1 MNKKRNIF
9 LIILAFIVSTFFAII
24 LTNYYINKKQKE
36 LLNSIYETTHKNIF
50 EKTQNLIN
58 DKQNTSLSIAISL
71 SKDETL
77 YTHLKNRD
85 FEKLNYIKIAKL
97 IETNSKYKNI
107 WIQIFD
113 SNLNSVYRSWT
124 NIRGSL
130 NFRPDLKKVEAL
142 KNISTSIS
150 AGLFNIGIKAR
161 TPIFDENN
169 NFYGALEVVTHFD
182 SITEDLVKNNI
193 SPVVIGD
200 KSIRKNLTNPLL
212 SKLFID
218 DYYIANENVD
228 MNLYNYIK
236 ENGVEKYINIDKFI
250 IENGYLISKYP
261 LFDENKKNLA
271 YIINFMELK
280 SINLENI
287 KHIKIQTTLGT
298 VIALIILFTAILVYY
313 LRDIKYQNSK
323 NKILLNS
330 QPNIVIITNGKE
342 IIDANKQLLKFFSSV
357 KDLEDFK
364 KKYICIC
371 YTFEDLEKDDYI
383 INKDYNGKNWVEYIF
398 ENQDKN
404 FKVAIKNSKEE
415 LRHFSVKTSN
425 EKIDLS
431 VIVTFIDVTN
441 EILQLEKEQNEQRIL
456 FQQSKINAIENTL
469 NSIAHHWRQPLS
481 VISTIASG
489 MKLKEEIKEL
499 NTKDILL
506 SCDKIIFNTKKLS
519 KTIENFSN
527 FFEKDET
534 VSSNSLVE
542 MVNNVILFC
551 ETIFEENSIVCE
563 FTHNEDFILSCSQS
577 DFSDSILNIIENSI
591 HALVNNKNKEDRYIL
606 INFSNKVLSIK
617 DSADGVEEDILSK
630 IYEPYFSTKHQ
641 SFGVGLGLFTV
652 NEFFTRNLEFEIEF
666 KNEEFE
672 YKNKKLKGLNI
683 NINFN

>member
-1 MNKKRNIF
+1 MKKKRNIF

-58 DKQNTSLSIAISL
+58 DKKNTSLAIAISL

-77 YTHLKNRD
+77 YAHLKNKD

-228 MNLYNYIK
+228 MNLYKYIK

-298 VIALIILFTAILVYY
+298 VIALIIIFTAILVYY

-342 IIDANKQLLKFFSSV
+342 IILLP
-357 KDLEDFK
+357 
-364 KKYICIC
+364 
-371 YTFEDLEKDDYI
+371 
-383 INKDYNGKNWVEYIF
+383 
-398 ENQDKN
+398 Q
-404 FKVAIKNSKEE
+404 
-415 LRHFSVKTSN
+415 
-425 EKIDLS
+425 
-431 VIVTFIDVTN
+431 
-441 EILQLEKEQNEQRIL
+441 
-456 FQQSKINAIENTL
+456 
-469 NSIAHHWRQPLS
+469 
-481 VISTIASG
+481 
-489 MKLKEEIKEL
+489 
-499 NTKDILL
+499 
-506 SCDKIIFNTKKLS
+506 
-519 KTIENFSN
+519 
-527 FFEKDET
+527 
-534 VSSNSLVE
+534 
-542 MVNNVILFC
+542 
-551 ETIFEENSIVCE
+551 
-563 FTHNEDFILSCSQS
+563 
-577 DFSDSILNIIENSI
+577 
-591 HALVNNKNKEDRYIL
+591 
-606 INFSNKVLSIK
+606 
-617 DSADGVEEDILSK
+617 
-630 IYEPYFSTKHQ
+630 
-641 SFGVGLGLFTV
+641 
-652 NEFFTRNLEFEIEF
+652 
-666 KNEEFE
+666 
-672 YKNKKLKGLNI
+672 
-683 NINFN
+683 

>member
-342 IIDANKQLLKFFSSV
+342 IIDANKQLLKFFPSV

-441 EILQLEKEQNEQRIL
+441 EILQIEKEQNEQRIL

-499 NTKDILL
+499 NTKEILL

-519 KTIENFSN
+519 NTIENFSN

>member
-58 DKQNTSLSIAISL
+58 DKQNTSLAIAISL

-77 YTHLKNRD
+77 YTHLKNKD

-124 NIRGSL
+124 NIRGNL

-342 IIDANKQLLKFFSSV
+342 IIDANKQLLKFFPSV
-357 KDLEDFK
+357 KDFEDFK

-441 EILQLEKEQNEQRIL
+441 EILQLEKEQNEQRNM

>member
-9 LIILAFIVSTFFAII
+9 LIILAFIVSTFFVII
-24 LTNYYINKKQKE
+24 LTNYYVNKKQKE
-36 LLNSIYETTHKNIF
+36 LLNSIYESTNKNIF

-58 DKQNTSLSIAISL
+58 DKQNTSLAIAISL

-77 YTHLKNRD
+77 YTHLKNKD

-113 SNLNSVYRSWT
+113 NNLNSVYRSWT

-130 NFRPDLKKVEAL
+130 NFRPDLKKIEAL

-342 IIDANKQLLKFFSSV
+342 IIDANKQLLKFFPSV

-364 KKYICIC
+364 KRYICIC

-415 LRHFSVKTSN
+415 LRHFSVKTSSA
-425 EKIDLS
+425 KIDLA

-499 NTKDILL
+499 NTKEILL

-519 KTIENFSN
+519 NTIENFSN

-617 DSADGVEEDILSK
+617 DSGNGIEEEIITK
-630 IYEPYFSTKHQ
+630 ICEPYFTTKHQ

-652 NEFFTRNLEFEIEF
+652 HEFFVRNLEFEIEF

>member
-9 LIILAFIVSTFFAII
+9 LIILTFIISTFFVII
-24 LTNYYINKKQKE
+24 LTNYYVNKKQKE
-36 LLNSIYETTHKNIF
+36 LLNSIYESTNKNIF

-58 DKQNTSLSIAISL
+58 DKQNTSLAIAISL

-77 YTHLKNRD
+77 YTHLKNKD
-85 FEKLNYIKIAKL
+85 FEKLNYVKIAKL

-124 NIRGSL
+124 NIRGNL
-130 NFRPDLKKVEAL
+130 NFRPDLKKIEAL

-161 TPIFDENN
+161 TPIFDEDGKLQ
-169 NFYGALEVVTHFD
+169 GALEVVTHFD
-182 SITEDLVKNNI
+182 SITEDLLKNNI
-193 SPVVIGD
+193 SPIVIGD

-218 DYYIANENVD
+218 DYYIANGNVD
-228 MNLYNYIK
+228 INLYNYIK
-236 ENGVEKYINIDKFI
+236 ENGVEKYINIDNFI
-250 IENGYLISKYP
+250 VENGYLISKYP
-261 LFDENKKNLA
+261 LFDENGNNLA
-271 YIINFMELK
+271 YIVNFMKLNN
-280 SINLENI
+280 INLENI
-287 KHIKIQTTLGT
+287 EHIKIQAILAT
-298 VIALIILFTAILVYY
+298 VIGLIIIFAAILIYY

-323 NKILLNS
+323 NKIILNS

-342 IIDANKQLLKFFSSV
+342 IIDANKQLLKFFPLA
-357 KDLEDFK
+357 KDLQDFK
-364 KKYICIC
+364 KRYICIC

-415 LRHFSVKTSN
+415 LRHFSVKTSSA
-425 EKIDLS
+425 KIDLA

-441 EILQLEKEQNEQRIL
+441 EILQIEKEKNEQRIL

-499 NTKDILL
+499 KTKDILL
-506 SCDKIIFNTKKLS
+506 SCDKIILNTK
-519 KTIENFSN
+519 
-527 FFEKDET
+527 
-534 VSSNSLVE
+534 
-542 MVNNVILFC
+542 
-551 ETIFEENSIVCE
+551 
-563 FTHNEDFILSCSQS
+563 
-577 DFSDSILNIIENSI
+577 
-591 HALVNNKNKEDRYIL
+591 
-606 INFSNKVLSIK
+606 
-617 DSADGVEEDILSK
+617 
-630 IYEPYFSTKHQ
+630 
-641 SFGVGLGLFTV
+641 
-652 NEFFTRNLEFEIEF
+652 
-666 KNEEFE
+666 
-672 YKNKKLKGLNI
+672 
-683 NINFN
+683 

>member
-77 YTHLKNRD
+77 YTHLKNKD

-130 NFRPDLKKVEAL
+130 NFRPDLKKIEAL

-342 IIDANKQLLKFFSSV
+342 IIDANKQLLKFFPSV
-357 KDLEDFK
+357 KDLQDFK
-364 KKYICIC
+364 KRYICIC

-630 IYEPYFSTKHQ
+630 IYEPYFTTKHQ

>member
-1 MNKKRNIF
+1 MKKKRNIF

-77 YTHLKNRD
+77 YTHLKNKD

-342 IIDANKQLLKFFSSV
+342 IIDANKQLLKFFPSV

-441 EILQLEKEQNEQRIL
+441 EILQIEKEQNEQRIL

-499 NTKDILL
+499 NTKEILL

-519 KTIENFSN
+519 NTIENFSN

-630 IYEPYFSTKHQ
+630 IYEPYFTTKHQ

-652 NEFFTRNLEFEIEF
+652 NEFFVRNLNFKIEF

>member
-77 YTHLKNRD
+77 YTHLKNKD

-342 IIDANKQLLKFFSSV
+342 IIDANKQLLKFFPSV

-441 EILQLEKEQNEQRIL
+441 EILQIEKEQNEQRIL

-499 NTKDILL
+499 NTKEILL

-519 KTIENFSN
+519 NTIENFSN

-630 IYEPYFSTKHQ
+630 IYEPYFTTKHQ

>member
-182 SITEDLVKNNI
+182 SITEDLLKNNI

-342 IIDANKQLLKFFSSV
+342 IIDANKQLLKFFPSV

-364 KKYICIC
+364 KRYICIC

-499 NTKDILL
+499 NTKEILL

>member
-77 YTHLKNRD
+77 YTHLKNKD

-342 IIDANKQLLKFFSSV
+342 IIDANKQLLKFFPSV

-364 KKYICIC
+364 KRYICIC

-499 NTKDILL
+499 NTKEILL

-630 IYEPYFSTKHQ
+630 IYEPYFTTKHQ

>member
-58 DKQNTSLSIAISL
+58 DKQNTSLAIAISL

-77 YTHLKNRD
+77 YTHLKNKD

-342 IIDANKQLLKFFSSV
+342 IIDANKQLLKFFPSV

-499 NTKDILL
+499 NTKEILL

-630 IYEPYFSTKHQ
+630 IYEPYFTTKHQ

>member
-9 LIILAFIVSTFFAII
+9 FIIIAFIVSTFFVII

-36 LLNSIYETTHKNIF
+36 LLNSIYESTHKNIF

-58 DKQNTSLSIAISL
+58 DKQNTSLAIAISL

-130 NFRPDLKKVEAL
+130 NFRLDLKKIEAL

-150 AGLFNIGIKAR
+150 AGLFNIGIRAR

-228 MNLYNYIK
+228 MNLYKYIK

-298 VIALIILFTAILVYY
+298 VIALIIIFTAILVYY

-330 QPNIVIITNGKE
+330 QPNIVIITNAKE
-342 IIDANKQLLKFFSSV
+342 IIDANKQLLKFFPLV
-357 KDLEDFK
+357 KDLEEFK
-364 KKYICIC
+364 KTHICIC
-371 YTFEDLEKDDYI
+371 NTFEDLEKDDYI

-404 FKVAIKNSKEE
+404 FKVAIRNSENK

-425 EKIDLS
+425 EKLIY
-431 VIVTFIDVTN
+431 
-441 EILQLEKEQNEQRIL
+441 QLLLLLLMSQ
-456 FQQSKINAIENTL
+456 
-469 NSIAHHWRQPLS
+469 
-481 VISTIASG
+481 
-489 MKLKEEIKEL
+489 MKFYRLKKR
-499 NTKDILL
+499 K
-506 SCDKIIFNTKKLS
+506 
-519 KTIENFSN
+519 
-527 FFEKDET
+527 
-534 VSSNSLVE
+534 
-542 MVNNVILFC
+542 M
-551 ETIFEENSIVCE
+551 
-563 FTHNEDFILSCSQS
+563 
-577 DFSDSILNIIENSI
+577 
-591 HALVNNKNKEDRYIL
+591 NKEIC
-606 INFSNKVLSIK
+606 
-617 DSADGVEEDILSK
+617 
-630 IYEPYFSTKHQ
+630 
-641 SFGVGLGLFTV
+641 
-652 NEFFTRNLEFEIEF
+652 
-666 KNEEFE
+666 
-672 YKNKKLKGLNI
+672 
-683 NINFN
+683 FNNQK

>member
-77 YTHLKNRD
+77 YTHLKNKD

-130 NFRPDLKKVEAL
+130 NFRPDLKKIEAL

-342 IIDANKQLLKFFSSV
+342 IIDANKQLLKFFPSV

-364 KKYICIC
+364 KRYICIC

-630 IYEPYFSTKHQ
+630 IYEPYFTTKHQ